1 MKNLSD
7 FPRNGSGKN
16 NIIGL
21 FVLTGQKT
29 PMDLFREYWREDHHF
44 IVTRISI
51 PRNKNG
57 DIIYDR
63 IIVIGDFYSG
73 SELKNK
79 DVRLS
84 FKSWNAPEWG
94 FYVRPPQ

>member
-7 FPRNGSGKN
+7 FSRNGSGKT
-16 NIIGL
+16 NIIDL

-29 PMDLFREYWREDHHF
+29 PMDVFREYWREDNHF

-63 IIVIGDFYSG
+63 ISVIGDFYSG

>member
-7 FPRNGSGKN
+7 FSRNGSGKT
-16 NIIGL
+16 NIVDL

-29 PMDLFREYWREDHHF
+29 PMDVFREYWREDNHF

-63 IIVIGDFYSG
+63 ISVIGDFYSG

-79 DVRLS
+79 DVHLN

>member
-7 FPRNGSGKN
+7 FPRKSPEKS
-16 NIIGL
+16 NIIDL
-21 FVLTGQKT
+21 FVLASQKT
-29 PMDLFREYWREDHHF
+29 PMDVFREYWREDHHF

-51 PRNKNG
+51 PKDKNE

-84 FKSWNAPEWG
+84 IKSWNAPEWG

>member
-7 FPRNGSGKN
+7 FSRNGSGKT
-16 NIIGL
+16 NIIDL
-21 FVLTGQKT
+21 FVLAGQKT
-29 PMDLFREYWREDHHF
+29 PMDVFREYWREDNHF

-63 IIVIGDFYSG
+63 ISVIGDFYSG

-79 DVRLS
+79 DVHLN
-84 FKSWNAPEWG
+84 FKSWNAREWG